1 MDISDIIVEPRT
13 IVVLKAVKDKS
24 YKPKR
29 KRAVRKK
36 KDVTDNGKTAEGS
49 TEPPEQESKAEGRP
63 ETPEQ
68 ESKAEGSPKT
78 PVKKSKADTDAAASS
93 EDTISTEKKN
103 DAIEG
108 ASEKKR

>member
-1 MDISDIIVEPRT
+1 M
-13 IVVLKAVKDKS
+13 VLKAVKDKS

-36 KDVTDNGKTAEGS
+36 KDVTDNGKTAEGR
-49 TEPPEQESKAEGRP
+49 PETPKQESKAEGRT
-63 ETPEQ
+63 E
-68 ESKAEGSPKT
+68 T